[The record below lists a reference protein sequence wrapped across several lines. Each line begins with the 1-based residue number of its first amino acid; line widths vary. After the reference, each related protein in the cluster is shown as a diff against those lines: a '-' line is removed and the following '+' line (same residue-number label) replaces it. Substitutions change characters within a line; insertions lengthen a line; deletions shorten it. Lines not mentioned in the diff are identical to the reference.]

1 MTGAPFLDILVYL
14 DGSEGSISALMYSI
28 MLAKSTDTRLHVLY
42 VVNTKALGE
51 LVKSHIFVDQEKS
64 EYLMDLKKDAGR
76 HIRHAEKLAAQK
88 GIGITTS
95 IIEGSPHT
103 EVMNYIKRNHIDL
116 LALGSINVIRS
127 RREELTSENDRMLR
141 TSPCPVIVVK
151 DNGDIWSMFEEDY

>member
-1 MTGAPFLDILVYL
+1 MTSAPFLDTLVYL
-14 DGSEGSISALMYSI
+14 DGTEGSISALMYSI

-42 VVNTKALGE
+42 VVNTKALGD

-64 EYLMDLKKDAGR
+64 EYLMDLKKDAAR

-88 GIGITTS
+88 GISITTS
-95 IIEGSPHT
+95 IIEGSPRA
-103 EVMNYIKRNHIDL
+103 EVMNYIKNNHIDL

-151 DNGDIWSMFEEDY
+151 DNDAIWSAFEEDY

>member
-1 MTGAPFLDILVYL
+1 MASAPFLDILVYL

-28 MLAKSTDTRLHVLY
+28 MLAKSTEARLHALY

-64 EYLMDLKKDAGR
+64 EYLADLKKDASR

-88 GIGITTS
+88 GVSITTS
-95 IIEGSPHT
+95 VIEGSPHS
-103 EVMNYIKRNHIDL
+103 EVMNYIKNNHIDL
-116 LALGSINVIRS
+116 LSLGSINVIRS

-151 DNGDIWSMFEEDY
+151 DNDDIWSMFEEDF